1 MSASRR
7 DPPGP
12 RTGFLGLAHLR
23 RMREDLLGFPTE
35 LARTYGDVAC
45 LRMGP
50 QRFYFVNHPAFVRE
64 VLVTQGKS
72 FRKLPRIIRAFRSV
86 DGNGLVLSEGDFW
99 LRQRR
104 LVQPAFSPKRFDHYA
119 QTAVNCT
126 REMVDGWRA
135 GTEVEISAAMRR
147 LALRIIARTMFEA
160 EIVDA
165 EGRIGA
171 AIETL
176 SEILTRQPSR
186 VIQWP
191 QWLPTR
197 ENRTK
202 HRATQVLDSIIR
214 GVIRERRASKVDK
227 GDLLSMLLAAVDEEG
242 DGTGMTDEQARD
254 EAITLFN
261 AGQDTTAAGLT
272 WLWYLVATHPEV
284 AEKLAEEAERVLVL
298 RNEAQ
303 EVLAS
308 RNEAQRVHG
317 SRNEAQQG
325 HGERSA
331 TYADLPSLAYTTLV
345 VKESLRLYPPT
356 WALIPREAV
365 EDVHLGDFT
374 IRKGGWVYIYPWVL
388 HRDPRFFPEPERFD
402 PERFAPGR
410 VESIPQ
416 HAYIPFGAGPHVCIG
431 NSFATMEMVLAVS
444 TVVSRVRLTLP
455 PNSQPIVVEPHVAIR
470 PRGGL
475 TLRVEPAR
483 RAAGLIPADVLRG

>member
-1 MSASRR
+1 MSASRQ

-35 LARTYGDVAC
+35 LARTYGDLAS
-45 LRMGP
+45 LRMGAV
-50 QRFYFVNHPAFVRE
+50 RLYFLNHPAFVRE
-64 VLVTQGKS
+64 VLVTRAKS

-119 QTAVNCT
+119 QIAVNCT
-126 REMVDGWRA
+126 REMVDGWRP

-147 LALRIIARTMFEA
+147 LALRIIARTLFEA
-160 EIVDA
+160 EIIDA

-186 VIQWP
+186 VIQRP
-191 QWLPTR
+191 EWLPTR

-202 HRATQVLDSIIR
+202 RRAIQVLDSIIR
-214 GVIRERRASKVDK
+214 GVIRERRATRADK

-284 AEKLAEEAERVLVL
+284 AEKLRD
-298 RNEAQ
+298 EAQ
-303 EVLAS
+303 QVLA
-308 RNEAQRVHG
+308 V
-317 SRNEAQQG
+317 RNEAQQVLG
-325 HGERSA
+325 VREEAAQVLGERPA
-331 TYADLPSLAYTTLV
+331 TYADLPSLPNTTMV

-356 WALIPREAV
+356 WALIPREAL
-365 EDVHLGDFT
+365 EDVPLGDFV
-374 IRKGGWVYIYPWVL
+374 IPKGGWVYIYPWVL
-388 HRDPRFFPEPERFD
+388 HRDPRFFPDPERFD

-410 VESIPQ
+410 IESIPQ

-431 NSFATMEMVLAVS
+431 NTFATMEMVLAV
-444 TVVSRVRLTLP
+444 TTIVSRVRLTLP
-455 PNSQPIVVEPHVAIR
+455 PNAPPIVVEPHIAIR

-483 RAAGLIPADVLRG
+483 RPAETKQPLAIGT

>member
-12 RTGFLGLAHLR
+12 KTGFLGLAHLR
-23 RMREDLLGFPTE
+23 RMRDELLGFPTE
-35 LARTYGDVAC
+35 LARTYGDLAS

-50 QRFYFVNHPAFVRE
+50 KRLYFINHPAFVRE

-72 FRKLPRIIRAFRSV
+72 FRKLPRIIQAFRSV
-86 DGNGLVLSEGDFW
+86 DGNGLVFSEGDFW

-126 REMVDGWRA
+126 REMVDGWRP

-160 EIVDA
+160 EIIDD

-171 AIETL
+171 AIEAL
-176 SEILTRQPSR
+176 SEILTKQTSR
-186 VIQWP
+186 AILWP
-191 QWLPTR
+191 EWLPTR
-197 ENRTK
+197 ENRSK
-202 HRATQVLDSIIR
+202 RRQIQVLDSIVR
-214 GVIRERRASKVDK
+214 GVIRERRASRVDK

-284 AEKLAEEAERVLVL
+284 QEKLAEEAERVLVL

-303 EVLAS
+303 
-308 RNEAQRVHG
+308 
-317 SRNEAQQG
+317 QG
-325 HGERSA
+325 LGERSA
-331 TYADLPSLAYTTLV
+331 TYADLPSLPYTTMV

-365 EDVHLGDFT
+365 EDVPLGDFV

-416 HAYIPFGAGPHVCIG
+416 HAYIPFGAGPHLCIG

-444 TVVSRVRLTLP
+444 TVVSRVRLALP
-455 PNSQPIVVEPHVAIR
+455 PNSPPIVVEPHVAIR
-470 PRGGL
+470 SRGGL
-475 TLRVEPAR
+475 TLRVEAAR
-483 RAAGLIPADVLRG
+483 RPAATNATQPVAT

>member
-12 RTGFLGLAHLR
+12 KTGFLGLAHLR
-23 RMREDLLGFPTE
+23 RMRDELLEFPTE
-35 LARTYGDVAC
+35 LARTYGDLVSV
-45 LRMGP
+45 RMGP
-50 QRFYFVNHPAFVRE
+50 QRLYFVNHPAFVRE

-72 FRKLPRIIRAFRSV
+72 FRKLERILRAFRSI

-104 LVQPAFSPKRFDHYA
+104 LVQPAFSPKRFDHYG
-119 QTAVNCT
+119 QIAVNCA
-126 REMVDGWRA
+126 REMADGWRP
-135 GTEVEISAAMRR
+135 GSEVEISSEMRR

-171 AIETL
+171 AIEAL
-176 SEILTRQPSR
+176 SEIVVRQTSR
-186 VIQWP
+186 AVQWP
-191 QWLPTR
+191 EWLPTR
-197 ENRTK
+197 ENREK
-202 HRATQVLDSIIR
+202 RRATLVLDSIIR

-284 AEKLAEEAERVLVL
+284 QEKLAAEAEQVVG
-298 RNEAQ
+298 
-303 EVLAS
+303 S
-308 RNEAQRVHG
+308 RNETQHVHG

-325 HGERSA
+325 LGERSA
-331 TYADLPSLAYTTLV
+331 TYADLPSLPYTTMV

-365 EDVHLGDFT
+365 EDVSLGDFT

-455 PNSQPIVVEPHVAIR
+455 PNSPPIVVEPHVAIR

-483 RAAGLIPADVLRG
+483 RPTATNAAVPVGS

>member
-1 MSASRR
+1 M
-7 DPPGP
+7 
-12 RTGFLGLAHLR
+12 GFLGLAHLR

-35 LARTYGDVAC
+35 LARTYGDLAC

-119 QTAVNCT
+119 QIAVNCT
-126 REMVDGWRA
+126 REMVDGWQA

-160 EIVDA
+160 EIIDA

-176 SEILTRQPSR
+176 SEILTKQPSR

-191 QWLPTR
+191 EWLPTR

-214 GVIRERRASKVDK
+214 GVIRERRATKVDK

-272 WLWYLVATHPEV
+272 WLWYLVASHPEV
-284 AEKLAEEAERVLVL
+284 AEKL
-298 RNEAQ
+298 
-303 EVLAS
+303 
-308 RNEAQRVHG
+308 
-317 SRNEAQQG
+317 RNEAQQVFG
-325 HGERSA
+325 VREEAQQVLGERSA
-331 TYADLPSLAYTTLV
+331 TFADLPSLPYTTMV

-356 WALIPREAV
+356 WALIPRMAV
-365 EDVHLGDFT
+365 EDVPLGDFV
-374 IRKGGWVYIYPWVL
+374 IRKGGWVYLYPWVL
-388 HRDPRFFPEPERFD
+388 HRDPRFFPDPERFD

-444 TVVSRVRLTLP
+444 TVVSRVRLALP
-455 PNSQPIVVEPHVAIR
+455 PNSPPIVVEPHVAIR

-475 TLRVEPAR
+475 TLRVEAAR
-483 RAAGLIPADVLRG
+483 RPAEAKQPLPVGT